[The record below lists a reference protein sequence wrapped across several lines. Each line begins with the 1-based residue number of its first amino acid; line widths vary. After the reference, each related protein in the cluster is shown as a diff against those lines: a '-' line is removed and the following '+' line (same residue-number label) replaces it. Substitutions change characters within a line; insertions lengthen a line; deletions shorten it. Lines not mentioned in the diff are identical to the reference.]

1 MRLKG
6 EGKKVEGPNPT
17 FNLSSFRLFTFR
29 LFTFNL
35 FSLSLHRFK
44 RRLQRY
50 QQRYEKISDIT
61 LLLL

>member
-1 MRLKG
+1 MRLKE

-17 FNLSSFRLFTFR
+17 FNLSSFR